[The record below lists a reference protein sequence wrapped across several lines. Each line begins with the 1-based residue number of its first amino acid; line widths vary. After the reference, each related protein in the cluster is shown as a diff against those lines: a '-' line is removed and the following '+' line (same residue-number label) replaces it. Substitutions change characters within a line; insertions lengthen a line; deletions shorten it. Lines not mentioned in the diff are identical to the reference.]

1 MNPAGGL
8 FLKFLMSFIEPKK
21 NRCALLCR
29 GLAKVLLVTVLTL
42 ALLEALVRLAGF
54 AASRAA
60 HVKPDAPG
68 SSPRTVLCIGDSFVW
83 GVGGV
88 SFPVQ
93 LQDIL
98 RERHG
103 AGAFKVINAGRAG
116 TNSSYV
122 VSQLPKALGQYKPD
136 VVIILTGVS
145 NLWKRVREEGDSSV
159 ESWVSRH
166 VRLYQVFRLVQSG
179 EYSFGFGQRRAK
191 GRLEK
196 LASEETTLLSKR
208 LQGAQSRSRLVE
220 LYCDSAQL
228 YYDRMEQ
235 ENSDRELGKAIAL
248 AQNGGPG
255 LFIRVLR
262 ACLHCHSAQRL
273 AEVLNAPGAA
283 NIPAAE
289 AAFARGK
296 LSVWQGDFKNGK
308 KFLEQAVRLQPDSWV
323 YYCAL
328 GELLL
333 VPEREAAVRY
343 YRKAAELVPFTPYPH
358 YQLGLLYLWYSDWGK
373 AEEEFKQ
380 ALRIDPLFAEPLRRL
395 ADVYYAAGETLKF
408 RTLAQEIPA
417 LSRSEEYRRIHAAIE
432 GGGGRSGATPQSEW
446 VADIAESVRIARKA
460 GIPVIVSSYPD
471 RNLEGVRTAA
481 ERNGAEY
488 MDLTEAFR
496 RRFKMRQEYS
506 SYDNAHCNTAGYR
519 FMAELY
525 SAKIEALFGAAHTKK
540 K

>member
-1 MNPAGGL
+1 
-8 FLKFLMSFIEPKK
+8 MSFVESTKS
-21 NRCALLCR
+21 RCAAFFRSFAKALAIALL
-29 GLAKVLLVTVLTL
+29 AVL
-42 ALLEALVRLAGF
+42 LLEALVRLAGF
-54 AASRAA
+54 LVSRAA
-60 HVKPDAPG
+60 HVKPDIRG
-68 SSPRTVLCIGDSFVW
+68 SSMRTILCIGDSFVW
-83 GVGGV
+83 GVGGIG
-88 SFPVQ
+88 FPEQ

-103 AGAFKVINAGRAG
+103 AGAFNVINAGRAG

-122 VSQLPKALGQYKPD
+122 VSQLPKALEQYKPD

-145 NLWKRVREEGDSSV
+145 NLWKWVREDGALSV

-166 VRLYQVFRLVQSG
+166 VKLYHVLKLVQSG

-191 GRLEK
+191 ERLEK
-196 LASEETTLLSKR
+196 LVSDETELLSTH
-208 LQGAQSRSRLVE
+208 LQVAQSRARLVE
-220 LYCDSAQL
+220 LYCDSAKL

-235 ENSDRELGKAIAL
+235 ENADRELAKAIAL
-248 AQNGGPG
+248 VQGGGPG

-262 ACLHCHSAQRL
+262 ACLHCHSVPRL
-273 AEVLNAPGAA
+273 SEMLNPPLVS

-289 AAFARGK
+289 AAFARGN
-296 LSVWQGDFKNGK
+296 LNVWLGDFKNGK
-308 KFLEQAVRLQPDSWV
+308 KFLEQAIRLQPDSWV

-525 SAKIEALFGAAHTKK
+525 AVELEDLFDMAHAKNK
-540 K
+540 